1 MTNHRAGGETASI
14 SQCFRTP
21 GDAKGKER
29 IMAICTKFKAWANLS
44 MIVAFL
50 AFGVFLPGC
59 GQQKPSAETTDASN
73 PAPPASDSVAVA
85 LDPQMHQPFAEATI
99 SEPPEDWL
107 RPPDTTMTGKSVGKL
122 YTEVKNHWDQIRFVS
137 PLGKPLAYW
146 AILETEMG
154 EIEITLRPDLA
165 PNHVRNFV
173 ALAQSGYYDGLVVE
187 RTIHEE
193 GTEGKLEL
201 IEGGCPIGT
210 GEAGYG
216 SIGYWMKP
224 EIRSDLRVHE
234 EGAVGASHGQGKDT
248 AACKFYITLNPC
260 PFMDGEY
267 TVFGKVTQGLG
278 VARKILSLPVRD
290 DSEFPEGDRPVK
302 PVVIRKV
309 TIHSK
314 EMEPSPATSE
324 SSPPVAAEH

>member
-1 MTNHRAGGETASI
+1 
-14 SQCFRTP
+14 
-21 GDAKGKER
+21 
-29 IMAICTKFKAWANLS
+29 MALLVLA
-44 MIVAFL
+44 VFL
-50 AFGVFLPGC
+50 AGC
-59 GQQKPSAETTDASN
+59 DQQKPTAGRTEAPESEIASKD
-73 PAPPASDSVAVA
+73 DSGSVA
-85 LDPQMHQPFAEATI
+85 LDPHMHQPFAEATI

-122 YTEVKNHWDQIRFVS
+122 YTDVKSHWDEIRFTS
-137 PLGKPLAYW
+137 PTGKPLAYW
-146 AILETEMG
+146 AVLETEMG

-173 ALAQSGYYDGLVVE
+173 ALAQAGYYDGLVYE

-193 GTEGKLEL
+193 GTDGRLEL
-201 IEGGCPIGT
+201 IEGGCPVGT

-224 EIRSDLRVHE
+224 EIPSDLPLHE
-234 EGAVGASHGQGKDT
+234 EGTVGASHGQGKDT
-248 AACKFYITLNPC
+248 AACKFYITLNRC

-302 PVVIRKV
+302 PVVIHKV
-309 TIHSK
+309 TIHSQ
-314 EMEPSPATSE
+314 EMEPAAPTKETQPTSN
-324 SSPPVAAEH
+324 SAVEH